1 MDIDDNNVK
10 QDVVFKGDDEEKN
23 DLSITTERDYELMR
37 EALGEVTKQNKNQIY
52 INNMSCYEFI
62 LNSYN

>member
-52 INNMSCYEFI
+52 INNISCYECI